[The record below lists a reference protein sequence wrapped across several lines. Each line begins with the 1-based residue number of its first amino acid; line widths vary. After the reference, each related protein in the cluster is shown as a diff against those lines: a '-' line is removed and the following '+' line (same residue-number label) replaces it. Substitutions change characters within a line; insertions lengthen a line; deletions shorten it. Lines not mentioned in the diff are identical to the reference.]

1 MLVAKTSAI
10 ILLLVTFTIAFCS
23 TVNAEQKNTQAAGI
37 NLRVSDRRVPPN
49 EPTYQGKT
57 LNYWLKAIRDR
68 DEELM
73 PLAFDAIRALGADA
87 RAAVPELTSVVE
99 APFAPIRL
107 GVDSDEVV
115 VDKLYDLE
123 VRSDA
128 IDAIDALAF
137 IGEAAA
143 PATMPLIDWALTVRI
158 MPSRTSSIEEHDQF
172 VDLVT
177 LEAEYRIA
185 VIHAIQH
192 FGNAGTSTLAR
203 VVKSANPEKRKF
215 AVMALGSDAIPIATD
230 LLRSGDCD
238 EEQLGIAILGDLEPL
253 VARVYLTQLRRMAGC
268 YAN

>member
-1 MLVAKTSAI
+1 MVVPKKSAI
-10 ILLLVTFTIAFCS
+10 ILLLVIFAIVFCS

-37 NLRVSDRRVPPN
+37 NLLVSDRTVPPN

-87 RAAVPELTSVVE
+87 RAAVPELTRVVA

-107 GVDSDEVV
+107 GIDSDEVV

-128 IDAIDALAF
+128 IDALAF

-143 PATMPLIDWALTVRI
+143 PATIPLIDWAMTVRI
-158 MPSRTSSIEEHDQF
+158 MPSGTSSIEEHDQF
-172 VDLVT
+172 IDLVT

-185 VIHAIQH
+185 VIHAIQQ
-192 FGNAGTSTLAR
+192 FGNGGISTLAR

-215 AVMALGSDAIPIATD
+215 AIMALGSEVLPIATD
-230 LLRSGDCD
+230 LLRSRNCD
-238 EEQLGIAILGDLEPL
+238 DEQLGIAILGDLEPL
-253 VARVYLTQLRRMAGC
+253 VARVYLTQLRHMAGC